1 MDEKIIYSIKDIAVN
16 PDFVGVIVAPHSDS
30 YIFEDPSEVP
40 EEVADNRSLPQRHA
54 A

>member
-40 EEVADNRSLPQRHA
+40 EEEIGRAHV
-54 A
+54 